1 MRHRGVWRR
10 RCDIAAALVVSFR
23 YSVVVAIFVAD
34 GVAKYL
40 SFGCTK
46 RRSLGVAL
54 GKPVSS
60 PERRAL
66 VFSLSEALVGP
77 NRVASFVAL
86 FFVESLDSAF
96 DFALPEPFGNL
107 YFRLRR

>member
-1 MRHRGVWRR
+1 VWRR

-23 YSVVVAIFVAD
+23 FSVVVAIFVAD

-40 SFGCTK
+40 SFGCTE

-54 GKPVSS
+54 CKPVSG

-66 VFSLSEALVGP
+66 VFFLSGAVVGS
-77 NRVASFVAL
+77 NRVAFFVAL
-86 FFVESLDSAF
+86 CFAECGSLDCAF
-96 DFALPEPFGNL
+96 DFALPEPFGDL